1 MSSSQV
7 QTALFGI
14 GTGGRYFHAPLLE
27 AVQGFKLRYIFTR
40 SESNKRY
47 AREFFPEAEVMSDA
61 SIIWEDKSITL
72 VVIATPNHTHFELAA
87 RALRAGKNVVIDKP
101 FAVDSAETHKL
112 MALAES
118 QKLQLSVFHNRRWDG
133 DFQYL
138 KEKIESGAL
147 GQVKRVYSHF
157 HRFRK
162 ELRPDSWKEQEQV
175 GSGLLYDLGSH
186 LIDQSLQLFGIPQ
199 KLWTHLDCQRPGAQ
213 TTDFFELHFF
223 YRSGLL
229 VTLSAGMLQRPP
241 SYRFEAIGT
250 QATLAISG
258 LDPQENLTRSGVFPK
273 DEKNFRTSLQP
284 QSGTFWED
292 TPEGF
297 SEKQLRI
304 LPGDYKQFY
313 CQLYQ
318 ALQGDGELPVSAL
331 EAALVIQLIERAEE
345 SHRLKQV
352 LDVKID

>member
-47 AREFFPEAEVMSDA
+47 AREFFPQAEVVSDT
-61 SIIWEDKSITL
+61 SVIWEDKNINL
-72 VVIATPNHTHFELAA
+72 VVLATPNHTHFELAA
-87 RALRAGKNVVIDKP
+87 RALQAGKNVVIDKP
-101 FAVDSAETHKL
+101 FTVTAAEAKEL
-112 MALAES
+112 MALA
-118 QKLQLSVFHNRRWDG
+118 KAKNRLLTVFHNRRWDG
-133 DFQYL
+133 DFLYI
-138 KEKIESGAL
+138 KEKINRGDL
-147 GQVKRVYSHF
+147 GEIKLFRSNF

-162 ELRPDSWKEQEQV
+162 KLRTDSWKEQEQA

-199 KLWTHLDCQRPGAQ
+199 KLWAHLDCQRPGAQ

-250 QATLAISG
+250 QATLAIEG
-258 LDPQENLTRSGVFPK
+258 LDSQENLIRSGVFPK
-273 DEKNFRTSLQP
+273 DEKNFRTSLQS
-284 QSGTFWED
+284 QSGTFWQD

-297 SEKQLRI
+297 SEKQLCI
-304 LPGDYKQFY
+304 PPGDYRPFY
-313 CQLYQ
+313 FQLYH
-318 ALQGDGELPVSAL
+318 ALQGNGKLPVSAI
-331 EAALVIQLIERAEE
+331 EAARVIQLIERAEE